1 MLKIYRGAGK
11 EYEED
16 LTGIAPGCRI
26 ELAAP
31 DEEELRAVT
40 AATGLDK
47 SCFQSMEAGD
57 GCPRVIAGDRRIIAF
72 VEVPVIRDS
81 DRFDTVLLTIVLT
94 PDYLVT
100 ACKETLPVLSEA
112 EAEDDAFSSRGLS
125 GQFFTILHRID
136 RQFLRHIHYIRRRSD
151 EIEQQLRSS
160 LENKELFQLL
170 DFEKGLTYFT
180 AALRANVIV
189 LESLLRLRADP
200 HLQRL
205 LETPAATAADD
216 MLETVIIENKRALQ
230 LAEVYTQIMGSMMD
244 AFSSVIAHNLN
255 RVIKFLASITVLISI
270 PTVISSFW
278 SMSMAV
284 PWQKSEGGFLY
295 VLGLSLSAM
304 GAGWLFLK
312 KRNMF

>member
-1 MLKIYRGAGK
+1 MLRIYSRAS
-11 EYEED
+11 EDYVED
-16 LTGIAPGCRI
+16 LGQVAPGCRI
-26 ELAAP
+26 ELIAP
-31 DEEELRAVT
+31 GEEELRAV
-40 AATGLDK
+40 AEATRLDK
-47 SCFQSMEAGD
+47 SCFQAMEAGD
-57 GCPRVIAGDRRIIAF
+57 GCPRVIAGERRITAI
-72 VEVPVIRDS
+72 VEVPVVKER
-81 DRFDTVLLTIVLT
+81 RFDTILLTIVLT
-94 PDYLVT
+94 PDYLIT
-100 ACKETLPVLSEA
+100 ACKEPLSVISEA
-112 EAEDDAFSSRGLS
+112 ELGEGSLDSHSLS

-136 RQFLRHIHYIRRRSD
+136 RQFLRHIHYIRKRSD
-151 EIEQQLRSS
+151 EIEQQLRTS

-205 LETPAATAADD
+205 LETSQTVTADD

-284 PWQKSEGGFLY
+284 PWQRSEGGFLY
-295 VLGLSLSAM
+295 VLALSFTAM